1 MDIRDL
7 KQIGELSH
15 NYEQMTQQISTT
27 RLGEFTQLKKL
38 IVETIRDN
46 DVYEREEA
54 IRKIL
59 TKQINTLKDCKSI
72 LPALEA
78 P

>member
-1 MDIRDL
+1 
-7 KQIGELSH
+7 
-15 NYEQMTQQISTT
+15 MTQQISTS

-72 LPALEA
+72 LPQTRDT
-78 P
+78 